1 MVKQLPAT
9 LQVHLDSGTTTLAWC
24 WRLTRNDG
32 AVFGFT
38 DHDQS
43 LTFDG
48 TIFESESGFT
58 ASEIRSGSDLS
69 VDAQEAEGVL
79 TSATITETD
88 ILDGR
93 WDNASVEIWRVNW
106 ANTASRAL
114 LRRGAIGQVR
124 RGRLHFV
131 AEMRS
136 LAHVLGQTI
145 GRTFQASCDAALG
158 DARCGVNLNDPAFK
172 ASGTVVTLSGDRSF
186 AVSGL
191 SGFPESWFSLGA
203 LKWLTGTNTGRKAE
217 VLTHAVSGADVTIIL
232 LEVPVRPIGVGDTF
246 DIFAG
251 CDKRFET
258 CQAKFAN
265 AVNFRGFPHIPGQV
279 DLSRFGSGPMLSFYA
294 ALRSKA
300 KGLLYPS
307 TECRRRG
314 L

>member
-1 MVKQLPAT
+1 MAKQIPQS
-9 LQVHLDSGTTTLAWC
+9 LQTHLDSGTTTLAWC

-38 DHDQS
+38 DHDRP
-43 LTFDG
+43 LTFDN
-48 TIFESESGFT
+48 TTFESESGFT

-69 VDAQEAEGVL
+69 VDAQEVEGVL
-79 TSATITETD
+79 TSTTITETD

-93 WDNASVEIWRVNW
+93 WDNATVEIWRVNW
-106 ANTASRAL
+106 ADTTSRAL

-158 DARCGVNLNDPAFK
+158 DARCGVDLNTAAFK
-172 ASGTVVTLSGDRSF
+172 ASGTVVSLSGDRGF

-191 SGFPESWFSLGA
+191 SGFAEGWFALGT
-203 LKWLTGTNTGRKAE
+203 LQWLTGANTGRKAE
-217 VLTHAVSGADVTIIL
+217 VLSHAIVGADVIIVL
-232 LEVPVRPIGVGDTF
+232 LEAPVRPAEVGNTF

-265 AVNFRGFPHIPGQV
+265 AVNFRGFPHIPGQ
-279 DLSRFGSGPMLSFYA
+279 DTIIRYA
-294 ALRSKA
+294 A
-300 KGLLYPS
+300 KGDANSGTVL
-307 TECRRRG
+307 
-314 L
+314 

>member
-1 MVKQLPAT
+1 MKQFPQS
-9 LQVHLDSGTTTLAWC
+9 LQTHLDSGTTTLAWC

-38 DHDQS
+38 DHDRP

-48 TIFESESGFT
+48 TTFEPESGFN

-93 WDNASVEIWRVNW
+93 WDNATVEIWRVNW
-106 ANTASRAL
+106 ADTASRAL

-158 DARCGVNLNDPAFK
+158 DTRCGVDLNDPTNK
-172 ASGTVVTLSGDRSF
+172 GTGAVVTLSGDRAFTTSGIAGFTDGWF
-186 AVSGL
+186 A
-191 SGFPESWFSLGA
+191 LGA
-203 LKWLTGTNTGRKAE
+203 VAWLTGANAGRKAE
-217 VLTHAVSGADVTIIL
+217 VLSHAISGPEVKITL
-232 LEVPVRPIGVGDTF
+232 LEAPIRPIAANDAF

-251 CDKRFET
+251 CDKRFDT

-265 AVNFRGFPHIPGQV
+265 PVNFRGFPHIPGQDV
-279 DLSRFGSGPMLSFYA
+279 VIRYA
-294 ALRSKA
+294 A
-300 KGLLYPS
+300 KGDANSGAVL
-307 TECRRRG
+307 
-314 L
+314 

>member
-1 MVKQLPAT
+1 MKSFPAT
-9 LQVHLDSGTTTLAWC
+9 LQNHLDSGTTTLAWC
-24 WRLTRNDG
+24 WRLTRHDG

-48 TIFESESGFT
+48 TTFESESGFT

-79 TSATITETD
+79 TSVTITETD

-93 WDNASVEIWRVNW
+93 WDNATVEIWRVNW
-106 ANTASRAL
+106 ANTTSRAL
-114 LRRGAIGQVR
+114 LRRGAIGQLR

-158 DARCGVNLNDPAFK
+158 DARCGVGLNDPAFK
-172 ASGTVVTLSGDRSF
+172 ASGAVVSISGDRGIGT
-186 AVSGL
+186 SGL
-191 SGFPESWFSLGA
+191 SGFAESWFA
-203 LKWLTGTNTGRKAE
+203 LDTLDWLTGVNTGRKAE
-217 VLTHAVSGADVTIIL
+217 VLAHAVSGADVTITL
-232 LEVPVRPIGVGDTF
+232 LEAPVRSIGVGDTF

-265 AVNFRGFPHIPGQV
+265 AVNFRGFPHIPGQ
-279 DLSRFGSGPMLSFYA
+279 DTIIRYA
-294 ALRSKA
+294 A
-300 KGLLYPS
+300 KGDANSGSVL
-307 TECRRRG
+307 
-314 L
+314 

>member
-1 MVKQLPAT
+1 MKRIIPD
-9 LQVHLDSGTTTLAWC
+9 LQTHLDEGTTTLAWC

-38 DHDQS
+38 DHDRP

-48 TIFESESGFT
+48 TTFEPESGFT

-79 TSATITETD
+79 TSTTITETD

-93 WDNASVEIWRVNW
+93 WDNATVEIWRVNW
-106 ANTASRAL
+106 ADTASRAL

-158 DARCGVNLNDPAFK
+158 DARCGVDTNDPTFK
-172 ASGTVVTLSGDRSF
+172 ASGTVVSLSGDRGF

-191 SGFPESWFSLGA
+191 SGFAEGWFALGT
-203 LKWLTGTNTGRKAE
+203 LHWLTGANTGRKAE
-217 VLTHAVSGADVTIIL
+217 VLAHLTTGADVKITL
-232 LEVPVRPIGVGDTF
+232 LEAPIRPIATNDTF
-246 DIFAG
+246 NIFAG

-258 CQAKFAN
+258 CQNKFAN
-265 AVNFRGFPHIPGQV
+265 AANFRGFPHIPGQ
-279 DLSRFGSGPMLSFYA
+279 DTIIRYA
-294 ALRSKA
+294 A
-300 KGLLYPS
+300 KGDANSGTVL
-307 TECRRRG
+307 
-314 L
+314 

>member
-1 MVKQLPAT
+1 MKSFPQS
-9 LQVHLDSGTTTLAWC
+9 LQTHLDSGTTTLAWC

-32 AVFGFT
+32 AGFGFT
-38 DHDQS
+38 DHDRP

-48 TIFESESGFT
+48 TTFEPESGFT

-79 TSATITETD
+79 SSTTITETD

-93 WDNASVEIWRVNW
+93 WDNATVEIWRVNW
-106 ANTASRAL
+106 ADTTSRAL

-158 DARCGVNLNDPAFK
+158 DARCGVDLNAAAFK
-172 ASGTVVTLSGDRSF
+172 ASGTVVTLSGDRGF

-191 SGFPESWFSLGA
+191 SGFAEGWFALGT
-203 LKWLTGTNTGRKAE
+203 LQWLTGVNTGRKAE
-217 VLTHAVSGADVTIIL
+217 VLSHVLTGADVIITL
-232 LEVPVRPIGVGDTF
+232 LEAPVRPAEIGNTF

-258 CQAKFAN
+258 CQARFAN
-265 AVNFRGFPHIPGQV
+265 AATFRGFPHIPGQ
-279 DLSRFGSGPMLSFYA
+279 DTIIRYA
-294 ALRSKA
+294 A
-300 KGLLYPS
+300 KGDANAGSVL
-307 TECRRRG
+307 
-314 L
+314 

>member
-1 MVKQLPAT
+1 MKSFPAT
-9 LQVHLDSGTTTLAWC
+9 LQTHLDSGTTTLAWC

-38 DHDQS
+38 DHDRP

-48 TIFESESGFT
+48 INFEPESGFT

-79 TSATITETD
+79 TSTTITETD

-93 WDNASVEIWRVNW
+93 WDNATVEIWRVNW
-106 ANTASRAL
+106 VDTTSRAL

-136 LAHVLGQTI
+136 LAHVLGQTL
-145 GRTFQASCDAALG
+145 GRTFQVSCDAALG
-158 DARCGVNLNDPAFK
+158 DARCGVDLNDPAFK
-172 ASGTVVTLSGDRSF
+172 ASGTVVSLSGDRGF

-191 SGFPESWFSLGA
+191 SGFAEGWFVLGT
-203 LKWLTGTNTGRKAE
+203 LHWLTGANTGRKAE
-217 VLTHAVSGADVTIIL
+217 VLAHANAGADVKITL
-232 LEVPVRPIGVGDTF
+232 LEAPIRPVAVNDTF

-258 CQAKFAN
+258 CQARFAN
-265 AVNFRGFPHIPGQV
+265 AANFRGFPHIPGQ
-279 DLSRFGSGPMLSFYA
+279 DTIIRYA
-294 ALRSKA
+294 A
-300 KGLLYPS
+300 KGDANAGTVL
-307 TECRRRG
+307 
-314 L
+314 